1 MTSDDKKLMKELGI
15 TAESMTIFYFDGHR
29 YERLSDAINYA
40 KTRAHPVLKPK
51 IQHEN

>member
-1 MTSDDKKLMKELGI
+1 MNSDDKKLMEQFGI
-15 TAESMTIFYFDGHR
+15 TAESKTIFHFDGHR

-40 KTRAHPVLKPK
+40 KTRAHPVLKSK

>member
-1 MTSDDKKLMKELGI
+1 MNSDDRKLMEQFGI
-15 TAESMTIFYFDGHR
+15 TAESKTIYHFEGYR

-40 KTRAHPVLKPK
+40 RIRAHQVQKPK